1 MKRLVGIPTSVLLL
15 LAALATPTLA
25 ETTEPSPASAVE
37 TIDPDRVQVQFKV
50 KVFGLVSVKGRFDRL
65 FGKFVNSPKGGAT
78 GVRMQIDADSVT
90 TDDQWRDDYLRG
102 PTFFA
107 VDRYPHIT
115 FSGRCLGRGDNG
127 VMQLAGQ
134 LSLRGKSRPVVFEFE
149 SVDSSLD
156 NPGATY
162 HARAIIRRSEF
173 GLDAMEHL
181 VSDEVEIIVAMKP
194 GSAD

>member
-15 LAALATPTLA
+15 LAALATPALA
-25 ETTEPSPASAVE
+25 ETIEPSPASAAE
-37 TIDPDRVQVQFKV
+37 TIDPDRVHVQFKV
-50 KVFGLVSVKGRFDRL
+50 KVFGMVSVKGRFDRL
-65 FGKFVNSPKGGAT
+65 LGKFVNSPKGGAT

-134 LSLRGKSRPVVFEFE
+134 LSLRGRSRPVVFEFE
-149 SVDSSLD
+149 SVDTSLD

-162 HARAIIRRSEF
+162 HARTVIRRSEF
-173 GLDAMEHL
+173 GLNAMQHL
-181 VSDEVEIIVAMKP
+181 ISDEVEIIVAMHA
-194 GSAD
+194 GSVD